1 MITETDVGSAP
12 RTREAGTP
20 YRAITE
26 DGVDLA
32 LTRFPARRA
41 GQAPVLLTHGTFSNG
56 GICARLAAYL
66 AEHGF
71 DAWVLDLRGHGG
83 SQRAVPKPDFEAFGL
98 LDVPAAIEA
107 VRTHTGRR
115 DLYLVGHSGGG
126 LAFLMHLARRPAVQR
141 DVVGLMTLASQ
152 ATDACATLRGRLIV
166 TGSRLAA
173 TSGAGP
179 RPIPQT
185 PRVEAYLR
193 DTSDRRGGRPRTGRR
208 GHPALRQQ
216 TTGSFEHQNHRGLL
230 WTPGPHPAPGDR
242 ESARRRTAKTG
253 AIRNKSATAGRR

>member
-1 MITETDVGSAP
+1 MGSAP

-32 LTRFPARRA
+32 LTRFPAQRA

-115 DLYLVGHSGGG
+115 DVCPRG
-126 LAFLMHLARRPAVQR
+126 AQWRRTRVP
-141 DVVGLMTLASQ
+141 
-152 ATDACATLRGRLIV
+152 DA
-166 TGSRLAA
+166 
-173 TSGAGP
+173 
-179 RPIPQT
+179 
-185 PRVEAYLR
+185 
-193 DTSDRRGGRPRTGRR
+193 
-208 GHPALRQQ
+208 
-216 TTGSFEHQNHRGLL
+216 
-230 WTPGPHPAPGDR
+230 PGPPACR
-242 ESARRRTAKTG
+242 AARTSSA
-253 AIRNKSATAGRR
+253 S